1 MYRIS
6 SAVNW
11 RGVVA
16 TSSLDRGT
24 KFVLLVLECF
34 LPGYGTLSMPSKGQ
48 LVDLLAKATELTPEQ
63 VEARLQKAQK
73 AGFLLVTTD
82 AGKREWTL
90 HTTYP
95 RPAIDPVVN
104 THQDAVIV
112 RAKTWEEAVEMV
124 LEAGNENR

>member
-1 MYRIS
+1 MYQVR

-34 LPGYGTLSMPSKGQ
+34 LPGFGTLSMPSKAQ
-48 LVDLLAKATELTPEQ
+48 LVDSLAKATDLTSEQ
-63 VEARLQKAQK
+63 VEARLQKAQR
-73 AGFLLVTTD
+73 AGFLLTTTD
-82 AGKREWTL
+82 AKKENWTL

-104 THQDAVIV
+104 MHQEAVIV
-112 RAKTWEEAVEMV
+112 RAKTWEEAVALV
-124 LEAGNENR
+124 LEPQE